1 VSLVPL
7 TRVAA
12 ALAGL
17 RRALVGASSIEAA
30 SVSGHDLDLRMI
42 PEPGSRGS
50 SRSALKDIDDL
61 TPFEVDNNCPVVVSP
76 PGSPIVD
83 AHHANGMACSIRGR
97 PPLQMAQDRVGATG
111 DAHPPKQ
118 PLARQAAGRMA
129 GRVDQGLD
137 LVTDPRE
144 SPRNV
149 IKSFGEG
156 YAPTAS
162 VQTSEPSDSR
172 IEGHPSGLDRQIL
185 NPTMVGAVDARRRS
199 PAPWTSG
206 RTNPHSLQRPLAPT
220 MRRTPNANI
229 PAENPVAWSRSVHQN
244 CGRPN

>member
-1 VSLVPL
+1 
-7 TRVAA
+7 
-12 ALAGL
+12 
-17 RRALVGASSIEAA
+17 
-30 SVSGHDLDLRMI
+30 MI
-42 PEPGSRGS
+42 PELGSRGS

-118 PLARQAAGRMA
+118 PLARQAAGRMS

-199 PAPWTSG
+199 PAPLDIGTDQPAQSPAST
-206 RTNPHSLQRPLAPT
+206 RPHYASHPEREHPRREPSRMEPFCAPKLRKT
-220 MRRTPNANI
+220 QLMA
-229 PAENPVAWSRSVHQN
+229 AAVQQSADSHL
-244 CGRPN
+244 